1 MMCTIMTHALVAVG
15 LGKTFTARKMPW
27 LFWEL
32 TVVLSV
38 LPDLD
43 VLAFNFGIPYEAFL
57 GHRGFSHSLCFALF
71 AGFLSAFLTYRYFAL
86 PWWLLGNFF
95 FAVTASHGILDAF
108 TNGGLGIAF
117 FSPFD
122 TTRYFFRWTPIEVS
136 PIGMSFFSERG
147 WQTMRSELLWVWLP
161 TLVLVGG
168 ALLHRKVQAAHG
180 KRP

>member
-1 MMCTIMTHALVAVG
+1 MTHAVVAVG
-15 LGKTFTARKMPW
+15 LGKIFTARKMPW

-32 TVVLSV
+32 TVALSV

-43 VLAFNFGIPYEAFL
+43 VLAFNLGIPYEAVL
-57 GHRGFSHSLCFALF
+57 GHRGFSHSLCFALLG
-71 AGFLSAFLTYRYFAL
+71 GFLTALLTYRYFAM

-117 FSPFD
+117 FSPVD
-122 TTRYFFRWTPIEVS
+122 TTRYFFPWTPIAVS
-136 PIGMSFFSERG
+136 PIGRSFFSARG
-147 WQTMRSELLWVWLP
+147 WQTMQSELLWVWIP

-168 ALLHRKVQAAHG
+168 VLLYRKAQPPLV